1 MSEREFIKC
10 ALTGVGIG
18 FIIMLGLVYLAVV
31 TA

>member
-18 FIIMLGLVYLAVV
+18 LAIMSAIVWLAVV